1 MSICC
6 PPTLLSREVIRR
18 GSSPTSAEGAGEEP
32 SRAGSELRTASSVL
46 SHQDR
51 LGQQPGLLLDPLS
64 WEGFLAEEGPGPVD
78 RAVPQ
83 EGHTGE
89 VRPPAGSQGLKSSPS
104 WVPGTEELPQEQ
116 GSRGG
121 CPQGQ
126 GRAHPPRQ
134 EGGREPGRSRE
145 GAGKGQWAHVGLT
158 EAGNGR

>member
-1 MSICC
+1 MSIRC

-51 LGQQPGLLLDPLS
+51 PGQQPGLLLDPLS

-78 RAVPQ
+78 RAAPQ

-89 VRPPAGSQGLKSSPS
+89 VRPPAGSQGLRP
-104 WVPGTEELPQEQ
+104 ELPQEQ

-121 CPQGQ
+121 RPQGQ
-126 GRAHPPRQ
+126 GRAHSPRQ
-134 EGGREPGRSRE
+134 EGGRDPGRRRE
-145 GAGKGQWAHVGLT
+145 GAGKGQWAHVGPT
-158 EAGNGR
+158 EARNGR